1 MQDEPI
7 RKDDVRKDDV
17 RKDED
22 VEAHWRR
29 GGGRL
34 NDEIEPDD
42 VRGIRRS
49 DDEDEDVEAH
59 WRRGGGR

>member
-7 RKDDVRKDDV
+7 RKDDV

-29 GGGRL
+29 GKL
-34 NDEIEPDD
+34 NDEVESDD
-42 VRGIRRS
+42 VRGVRHS
-49 DDEDEDVEAH
+49 DAEDEDVEAH
-59 WRRGGGR
+59 WRRGK